1 MQNTPAGPGVG
12 DAEGGRA
19 RVFRTGGAPPGLSL
33 QQVDLLEVM
42 NVNDEGPSGIQP
54 GGNDGY
60 QTDEATFARQL
71 ARRLNEGALQQRY
84 AHVVLVADP
93 RTLGEIRPQLHKE
106 VHDRLIGEL
115 DRDLTNVPLPDIE
128 RALS

>member
-1 MQNTPAGPGVG
+1 MDNIPAGTLVVVA
-12 DAEGGRA
+12 DGGSA
-19 RVFRTGGAPPGLSL
+19 RVFRNVGDPPELSL

-42 NVNDEGPSGIQP
+42 NVNDEGPSGVQP

-71 ARRLNEGALQQRY
+71 ARRLNDGALQQRY

-106 VHDRLIGEL
+106 VHDRLIGEI